1 MNKDLSSFRAE
12 IDLLDQQLWEI
23 IGKRKELARQI
34 GQWKKLH
41 GEAIVQAA
49 RWQEVK
55 DHCHRMAKA
64 QGVSPE
70 CVEEVMEALHKESI
84 RVES

>member
-1 MNKDLSSFRAE
+1 MNSELASLRAE
-12 IDLLDQQLWEI
+12 IDLLDEQLWEI
-23 IGKRKELARQI
+23 IGKRKDVARQI

-41 GEAIVQAA
+41 GLPIVQAA

-55 DHCHRMAKA
+55 LHCYRLAEA
-64 QGVSPE
+64 QGVSHE

>member
-1 MNKDLSSFRAE
+1 MNSELSSLRAE
-12 IDLLDQQLWEI
+12 IDLLDEQLWEI
-23 IGKRKELARQI
+23 IGKRKDVARQI

-41 GEAIVQAA
+41 GQPIVQAA

-55 DHCHRMAKA
+55 DRCHRLAEA
-64 QGVSPE
+64 QGVSSD
-70 CVEEVMEALHKESI
+70 CVEEVMQALHQESV